1 MIRLN
6 DTVKSYR
13 EMASAKVV
21 IESESKDIKR
31 QLGRAT
37 KSLKTFKNRDDSL
50 KNIRRERNEMKIQN
64 KQLTEERDHAVARC
78 LFLLL
83 VCFLSLSHSPHTLV
97 CESLHNM
104 FMLIIYTI
112 SCFVADRFVQFVL
125 AATCLSM
132 CLLCVFR
139 LDNQVQIYR
148 KTASEKV
155 EIESEN
161 KSTKKKFERVK
172 IQNKHL
178 LKIQQELE
186 EERNL
191 AFARC
196 CV

>member
-13 EMASAKVV
+13 EMASEKVV

-83 VCFLSLSHSPHTLV
+83 VCFLSLSLTHWCRVST
-97 CESLHNM
+97 NDK
-104 FMLIIYTI
+104 
-112 SCFVADRFVQFVL
+112 CFV
-125 AATCLSM
+125 
-132 CLLCVFR
+132 
-139 LDNQVQIYR
+139 
-148 KTASEKV
+148 
-155 EIESEN
+155 
-161 KSTKKKFERVK
+161 
-172 IQNKHL
+172 
-178 LKIQQELE
+178 
-186 EERNL
+186 
-191 AFARC
+191 
-196 CV
+196 

>member
-1 MIRLN
+1 MSCVNKFCMIRLN

-83 VCFLSLSHSPHTLV
+83 VCFLSHSLTSHT
-97 CESLHNM
+97 
-104 FMLIIYTI
+104 
-112 SCFVADRFVQFVL
+112 
-125 AATCLSM
+125 
-132 CLLCVFR
+132 
-139 LDNQVQIYR
+139 
-148 KTASEKV
+148 
-155 EIESEN
+155 
-161 KSTKKKFERVK
+161 RV
-172 IQNKHL
+172 
-178 LKIQQELE
+178 
-186 EERNL
+186 
-191 AFARC
+191 
-196 CV
+196 